1 MQRHTGRFS
10 IYIRPFSYLLDLM
23 IINFL
28 ANSLLIDIFN
38 GIYYHFF
45 ISFSWIVIS
54 WNVRFYEVYRFTKS
68 SEILEKI
75 GKQYATFIVVNFAY
89 IGYFLKFSD
98 PSLIIK
104 FVSIATGLIAFEKLF
119 IYYFLRKFRVVY
131 GGNFRRVVI
140 VGEEKHTAHLV
151 EFFNENPNYGYK
163 HVKLFDLQSNKK
175 EKIQECFQFV
185 VENKIGLLRIGRF
198 IYYRCK

>member
-54 WNVRFYEVYRFTKS
+54 WNVGFYEVYRFTKS

-119 IYYFLRKFRVVY
+119 IYYFCAGLASTARNTNTGYNVLESFVY
-131 GGNFRRVVI
+131 QTLLISQVFYLNFSSI
-140 VGEEKHTAHLV
+140 L
-151 EFFNENPNYGYK
+151 
-163 HVKLFDLQSNKK
+163 
-175 EKIQECFQFV
+175 C
-185 VENKIGLLRIGRF
+185 
-198 IYYRCK
+198 